1 MWLNDA
7 LKPVSNSSLCTWFYL
22 MFMINLIFASIMVI
36 RLVYILVKS
45 KVGVVVGSVAFLL
58 TAVTVIVQL
67 VNGAFFYALCDRSLN
82 SSSVGNKE
90 YNST

>member
-1 MWLNDA
+1 MWLDDA

-36 RLVYILVKS
+36 RLMYLLVKS
-45 KVGVVVGSVAFLL
+45 KVGLVLGSVTFLL
-58 TAVTVIVQL
+58 TLVSVAVPL

-82 SSSVGNKE
+82 GTNSS
-90 YNST
+90 

>member
-1 MWLNDA
+1 MWLDDA

-36 RLVYILVKS
+36 RLMYLLVKS
-45 KVGVVVGSVAFLL
+45 KVGLVMGSVTFLL
-58 TAVTVIVQL
+58 TLVSVAVPL

-82 SSSVGNKE
+82 SANSS
-90 YNST
+90 